1 MQLDRP
7 LRTVT
12 PTVDGDVLAVLG
24 RADAD
29 FTPSAVKDLI
39 GEHSVEGVRNALNR
53 LAGQGIVEQRRAG
66 AAYLYRLN
74 RNHLAAVPLIALA
87 GLCDTLLSQVCAR
100 IARWSVPCAYA
111 ALFGSAARGGMRA
124 DSDID
129 IFVVR
134 PLDVA
139 ADDDVW
145 QEQLRELGHDIVTW
159 TGNDTQV
166 LEYSASEVEQGFR
179 DNDSVLLDIQAAGIR
194 LGGPAE
200 YLGREWRRRP

>member
-74 RNHLAAVPLIALA
+74 RNHLAAGPLIALA
-87 GLCDTLLSQVCAR
+87 GLRDTLLSQVCAR